1 MHAQSSLPVWLTP
14 GSARRAL
21 TITAGLVVS
30 VGLACPAW
38 AGDKNDD
45 EELTVSATPVPKVDA
60 PPAAVPAAWLAPYT
74 LAAYLQSEY
83 QSHQDSD
90 DQLQQG
96 GSPLNKERFVLRR
109 ARIRIDGDWK
119 YAHLQMEA
127 DGNTTVS
134 PQLRVLHAFGTL
146 KLPQLWTEKTD
157 ADVPI
162 AAVSLG
168 LIDTPFGYELMESP
182 RTRFFME
189 RTTQSR
195 AFYPGE
201 PDLGMKVHGGLYFV
215 RWSIAAMNGEPLDE
229 KSGFA
234 GLSPHSA
241 KDVIFKVGI
250 DTHPTKQLQL
260 TGNVSSVR
268 GRGFHSGSDA
278 QKSAVTW
285 RDTNEDG
292 QIQPSE
298 LTGQPAIAAT
308 PSQSF
313 TRWAVGADLQARLQ
327 TRLGQSLVY
336 GELTVASNMDRA
348 LYVADPVLT
357 GTDVRELGYYVG
369 IVQELTPYGVV
380 GFRYDVY
387 DPNADFLDKRGGRII
402 PQSQSIET
410 FSPLVGVVMPGRARL
425 LFQFD
430 VIKDHFARDPRGVPT
445 DLMNNAWTLRLQV
458 QL

>member
-1 MHAQSSLPVWLTP
+1 MHAHSSQKGVL
-14 GSARRAL
+14 SIA
-21 TITAGLVVS
+21 AGLLVS
-30 VGLACPAW
+30 FALVASAS
-38 AGDKNDD
+38 AADKKDDD
-45 EELTVSATPVPKVDA
+45 EELTVSAATQAKA
-60 PPAAVPAAWLAPYT
+60 PEPPPIAVAEWLKPYT
-74 LAAYLQSEY
+74 LSAYLQSEY

-96 GSPLNKERFVLRR
+96 GTALNKDRFLLRR
-109 ARIRIDGDWK
+109 ARVKIDGDWK

-127 DGNTTVS
+127 DGNTTVA

-146 KLPQLWTEKTD
+146 KLPQVWTGKTT
-157 ADVPI
+157 ADEPL
-162 AAVSLG
+162 AAVSVG
-168 LIDTPFGYELMESP
+168 LQDTPFGYELAASP

-189 RTTQSR
+189 RSTQSR

-241 KDVIFKVGI
+241 KDVVFKVGV
-250 DTHPTKQLQL
+250 DTHPTDKLQL

-268 GRGFHSGSDA
+268 GRGFHSGTDA

-298 LTGQPAIAAT
+298 LTGQPATAAT

-313 TRWAVGADLQARLQ
+313 TRWAVGVDLQARLQ
-327 TRLGQSLVY
+327 TRLGQSMLY

-357 GTDVRELGYYVG
+357 GTDIRELGYYVG
-369 IVQELTPYGVV
+369 IIQEVTEYGVV

-387 DPNADFLDKRGGRII
+387 DPNSDFLDKRGGRII

-410 FSPLVGVVMPGRARL
+410 FSPLIGLVMPGRARL
-425 LFQFD
+425 LFQYDF
-430 VIKDHFARDPRGVPT
+430 IRDHFARDERGIEA
-445 DLMNNAWTLRLQV
+445 DLKNDAWTLRLQV